1 MRQKHKRALYGY
13 STKSVERA
21 TETLQLSYQK
31 SRQALESELAEYNR
45 NHIIVSEEIVLRK
58 QELIEHAG
66 MEKELDGILQQ
77 AHLESVKQ
85 SRINEFQEPISLAG
99 KKAK

>member
-31 SRQALESELAEYNR
+31 SRQALESEL
-45 NHIIVSEEIVLRK
+45 
-58 QELIEHAG
+58 
-66 MEKELDGILQQ
+66 DGILQQ

-85 SRINEFQEPISLAG
+85 SRINGFQEPISLAG